1 MTTIKIPFTKKSIR
15 QISAS
20 ELVPG
25 TKGLELEIQTDFL
38 VSQLCSLKNIAG
50 GPVADGSFEKIALI
64 FKDDGG
70 QLICDS
76 LNENQNFE
84 LSFDKEKVWLNVFG
98 FADVIDKTKPE
109 VQVSPGKKSLVIF
122 FETKFAGI
130 ITVESKDGE
139 EKKPEEKKPEE
150 KKDNTPDISV
160 VRKYSKDNDIRKLEY
175 DEETGKLVIFYK
187 SNKPN
192 KEISDLD
199 NADSELQELKRYLQ
213 SKGKKW
219 NNKLILEENDWKQQ
233 QVQTKNNYTPWLIG
247 GGILLFVIV
256 ILALVGMT
264 KSNKD

>member
-20 ELVPG
+20 ELEPG

-38 VSQLCSLKNIAG
+38 VSQLCSLKNAVG
-50 GPVADGSFEKIALI
+50 NPTDGSFEKIALI

-98 FADVIDKTKPE
+98 FADIIDKTKPE
-109 VQVSPGKKSLVIF
+109 VQVSPGDKSLVIF
-122 FETKFAGI
+122 FETKFVGI
-130 ITVESKDGE
+130 ITVESKDGKEKKPEEKKPEEKKPE

-199 NADSELQELKRYLQ
+199 NANSELQELKRYLQ
-213 SKGKKW
+213 SKGKKN
-219 NNKLILEENDWKQQ
+219 NNKLTLEED
-233 QVQTKNNYTPWLIG
+233 
-247 GGILLFVIV
+247 
-256 ILALVGMT
+256 
-264 KSNKD
+264 D

>member
-20 ELVPG
+20 ELEPG

-38 VSQLCSLKNIAG
+38 VSQLCSLKNAVG
-50 GPVADGSFEKIALI
+50 NPTDGSFEKIALI

-98 FADVIDKTKPE
+98 FADIIDKTKPE
-109 VQVSPGKKSLVIF
+109 VQVSPGDKSLVIF
-122 FETKFAGI
+122 FETKFVGI
-130 ITVESKDGE
+130 ITVESKDGKEKKPE

-199 NADSELQELKRYLQ
+199 NANSELQELKRYLQ
-213 SKGKKW
+213 SKGKK
-219 NNKLILEENDWKQQ
+219 NNKKLILEESD
-233 QVQTKNNYTPWLIG
+233 
-247 GGILLFVIV
+247 
-256 ILALVGMT
+256 
-264 KSNKD
+264 

>member
-20 ELVPG
+20 ELAPG

-98 FADVIDKTKPE
+98 FADIIDKTKPE

-130 ITVESKDGE
+130 ITVESKDGEEKKPEEKKPEEKKPEEKKPEEKKPEEKKPE

-199 NADSELQELKRYLQ
+199 NADSELQQLKRYLQ
-213 SKGKKW
+213 SKGKKRS
-219 NNKLILEENDWKQQ
+219 NKLILEEND
-233 QVQTKNNYTPWLIG
+233 
-247 GGILLFVIV
+247 
-256 ILALVGMT
+256 
-264 KSNKD
+264 

>member
-20 ELVPG
+20 ELEPG

-38 VSQLCSLKNIAG
+38 VSQLCSLKNAVG
-50 GPVADGSFEKIALI
+50 NPTDGSFEKIALI

-98 FADVIDKTKPE
+98 FADIIDKTKPE
-109 VQVSPGKKSLVIF
+109 VQVSPGDKSLVIF
-122 FETKFAGI
+122 FETKFVGI
-130 ITVESKDGE
+130 ITVESKDGKEKKPEEKKPEEKKPE

-199 NADSELQELKRYLQ
+199 NANSELQELKRYLQ
-213 SKGKKW
+213 SKDKKN
-219 NNKLILEENDWKQQ
+219 NNKLTLEED
-233 QVQTKNNYTPWLIG
+233 
-247 GGILLFVIV
+247 
-256 ILALVGMT
+256 
-264 KSNKD
+264 D

>member
-20 ELVPG
+20 ELAPG

-98 FADVIDKTKPE
+98 FADIIDKTKPE
-109 VQVSPGKKSLVIF
+109 VQVSPGGKSLVIF

-130 ITVESKDGE
+130 ITVESKDNKKPEEKKPE

-150 KKDNTPDISV
+150 KKDNAPDISV

-192 KEISDLD
+192 KEISNLD

-213 SKGKKW
+213 SKGKKR
-219 NNKLILEENDWKQQ
+219 NNKLMLEEND
-233 QVQTKNNYTPWLIG
+233 
-247 GGILLFVIV
+247 
-256 ILALVGMT
+256 
-264 KSNKD
+264 

>member
-20 ELVPG
+20 ELAPG

-84 LSFDKEKVWLNVFG
+84 LSYDKEKVWLNVFG
-98 FADVIDKTKPE
+98 CDGVVDKTEPE

-130 ITVESKDGE
+130 ITVESKDGEEKKPEEKKPEEKKPEEKKPEEKKPEEKKPEEKKPEEKKTEEKKPE

-213 SKGKKW
+213 SKGKK
-219 NNKLILEENDWKQQ
+219 
-233 QVQTKNNYTPWLIG
+233 
-247 GGILLFVIV
+247 
-256 ILALVGMT
+256 
-264 KSNKD
+264 

>member
-1 MTTIKIPFTKKSIR
+1 MTTIKIPFTKKSVR
-15 QISAS
+15 QIPAKD
-20 ELVPG
+20 LHKD
-25 TKGLELEIQTDFL
+25 TKLGIELEIQTDFL
-38 VSQLCSLKNIAG
+38 VSQLCSLDGIHG
-50 GPVADGSFEKIALI
+50 GSITDAPFEKIALI

-70 QLICDS
+70 QLIFDS

-98 FADVIDKTKPE
+98 FADLIDKTKPE
-109 VQVSPGKKSLVIF
+109 VQVNPGNKSLVIF

-130 ITVESKDGE
+130 ITLESKDS
-139 EKKPEEKKPEE
+139 KDKQKPEE

-199 NADSELQELKRYLQ
+199 NANSELQELKRYLQ
-213 SKGKKW
+213 SKGKKN
-219 NNKLILEENDWKQQ
+219 NNKLILEED
-233 QVQTKNNYTPWLIG
+233 
-247 GGILLFVIV
+247 
-256 ILALVGMT
+256 
-264 KSNKD
+264 D

>member
-20 ELVPG
+20 ELAPG

-150 KKDNTPDISV
+150 KKPEEKKDNTPDISV

-213 SKGKKW
+213 SKGKK
-219 NNKLILEENDWKQQ
+219 NNKKLILEESD
-233 QVQTKNNYTPWLIG
+233 
-247 GGILLFVIV
+247 
-256 ILALVGMT
+256 
-264 KSNKD
+264 

>member
-20 ELVPG
+20 ELEPG
-25 TKGLELEIQTDFL
+25 NKGLELEIQTDFL
-38 VSQLCSLKNIAG
+38 VSQLCSLKNAVG
-50 GPVADGSFEKIALI
+50 NPTDGSFEKIALI

-98 FADVIDKTKPE
+98 FADIIDKTKPE
-109 VQVSPGKKSLVIF
+109 VQVSPGDKSLVIF

-130 ITVESKDGE
+130 ITVESKDG
-139 EKKPEEKKPEE
+139 KEKKPEE

-213 SKGKKW
+213 SKGKK
-219 NNKLILEENDWKQQ
+219 NNKKLILEESD
-233 QVQTKNNYTPWLIG
+233 
-247 GGILLFVIV
+247 
-256 ILALVGMT
+256 
-264 KSNKD
+264 

>member
-20 ELVPG
+20 ELEPG

-38 VSQLCSLKNIAG
+38 VSQLCSLKNAVG
-50 GPVADGSFEKIALI
+50 NPTDGSFEKIALI

-98 FADVIDKTKPE
+98 FADIIDKTKPE
-109 VQVSPGKKSLVIF
+109 VQVSPGDKSLVIF

-130 ITVESKDGE
+130 ITVESKDG
-139 EKKPEEKKPEE
+139 KEKKPEE

-213 SKGKKW
+213 SKGKK
-219 NNKLILEENDWKQQ
+219 NNKKLILEESD
-233 QVQTKNNYTPWLIG
+233 
-247 GGILLFVIV
+247 
-256 ILALVGMT
+256 
-264 KSNKD
+264 